1 MAGGSGGVWVVL
13 QQREGK
19 LHRMSREAIAA
30 GRRLAGAI
38 GGRAE
43 AVLLGSGLDELARQ
57 VAGFDLAA
65 VHVADAPAL
74 AGYTP
79 GAYVGALA
87 PAIREA
93 APAYVVFP
101 HTYQTVD
108 YFARLAQETGSALLP
123 EVTGFEAGEDGLLW
137 RRPVLG
143 GKLRSE
149 VRVKGG
155 GTVLVSVQSGAFPA
169 EETGSSSEGGAEV
182 RPLPGDLAAL
192 RPDREILKIEQVAGE
207 AVDLTKAE
215 VIVAVGRGI
224 GGPDKLAPVEEL
236 ARALG
241 AEIGASRPVID
252 NEWLPRDRQ
261 IGSSGQTVAPKL
273 YLALGISGAIQH
285 TVGMKGA
292 GMVVAVNK
300 DPSAPIFNLA
310 DYGIVADLH
319 ELVPALTA
327 AVKEAKG
334 S

>member
-1 MAGGSGGVWVVL
+1 MAGSNSVWIVL

-19 LHRMSREAIAA
+19 LQRMSREAIAA
-30 GRRLAGAI
+30 GRRIAEAT

-43 AVLLGSGLDELARQ
+43 AVLLGSGIGELAQ
-57 VAGFDLAA
+57 EVAGFDLAA

-74 AGYTP
+74 ADYTP

-93 APAYVVFP
+93 APAFVVFP

-108 YFARLAQETGSALLP
+108 YFARLAQETGAGLLP
-123 EVTGFEAGEDGLLW
+123 EVTGFEAADGGLLW
-137 RRPVLG
+137 QRPVLG
-143 GKLRSE
+143 GKLRSK
-149 VRVKGG
+149 VRVKGE

-169 EETGSSSEGGAEV
+169 DATGSGSAEV
-182 RPLPGDLAAL
+182 RELAGDLSAL
-192 RPDREILKIEQVAGE
+192 RPDREILEVEEVAGDT
-207 AVDLTKAE
+207 VDLTKAD

-224 GGPDKLAPVEEL
+224 GGPDKMGPVEEL

-273 YLALGISGAIQH
+273 YLALAISGAIQH

-292 GMVVAVNK
+292 TTVVAVNK
-300 DPSAPIFNLA
+300 DRNAPIFALA
-310 DYGIVADLH
+310 DYGVVADVH
-319 ELVPALTA
+319 EFLPAFTA

-334 S
+334 G

>member
-43 AVLLGSGLDELARQ
+43 AVLLGFGLDELARQ

-65 VHVADAPAL
+65 VQVADAPAL

-143 GKLRSE
+143 GKLRSQ

-155 GTVLVSVQSGAFPA
+155 GTVLVSVQSGAYPA
-169 EETGSSSEGGAEV
+169 EETGASSEGGAEV

-300 DPSAPIFNLA
+300 DPNAPIFNLA
-310 DYGIVADLH
+310 DYGIVADLN